1 MVNNITRLPA
11 LPLIVNDP
19 YFSIWCAADKL
30 TDKETTHWAGFEK
43 PLRGT
48 ARIDGVSYRFL
59 GLGKE
64 EAMETVSQTVTPTAT
79 EAVFSAGGVKLTLRF
94 TTPLL
99 LDDPETLSMPVTYVD
114 ITAESA
120 DAKEHQVS
128 IRFFISRKLCR
139 SSDKQPVGKKH
150 MLAKSYEA
158 EGWQVAFTGKRRQGV
173 LSVSGDKISIDWGY
187 LYLAA
192 KSGVKINSQGL
203 SVSAGGRVREGKQV
217 AVHALAAYDDIAS
230 INYFGKICPA
240 YYARNG
246 KTILDAI
253 LHFKNNDAD
262 IKARCAALDQQLLSD
277 AEEMG
282 GEDYKLIVSAAYR
295 HTIGAHKLIADENGD
310 MVFLSKEN
318 DSNGCIGTVDVSYPS
333 IPLFL
338 LYNPEFVRGMCRPV
352 LKFAKMPV
360 WKYDFA
366 PHDVGR
372 YPHATGQVYGYISD
386 GIENKGGNAYP
397 PLYTYPASVDI
408 YRLSSQ
414 MPVEESG
421 NMLLMMYAA
430 AKVDGS
436 YELIRENMEL
446 LDKWVKYLIE
456 YGEDP
461 GEQLCTD
468 DFAGH
473 LAHNINLSAK
483 AICGVAAYA
492 LIQQGIGSEAAYEEY
507 MDKARAMAAS
517 WYERA
522 NAGGYT
528 YLTFD
533 KQGWS
538 MKYNMVWDKL
548 LDLKLLDD
556 DFYRTE
562 TESYVPRMNEYGL
575 PLDSRADYTKSDWI
589 LWCAA
594 MADNETFRKII
605 APVAKTLRETKSR
618 VAFSDW
624 YDTKTGKYKYFI
636 ARSVQGGLYMPLLMK
651 KWRG

>member
-1 MVNNITRLPA
+1 MNKPITRLPA

-19 YFSIWCAADKL
+19 YFSIWCPADKL
-30 TDKETTHWAGFEK
+30 TDADTAHWSGAVK
-43 PLRGT
+43 PMLGK
-48 ARIDGVSYRFL
+48 AVIDGNAYRFM
-59 GLGKE
+59 GLGDE
-64 EAMETVSQTVTPTAT
+64 EAMETVSLTVTPTYT
-79 EAVFSAGGVKLTLRF
+79 ESTLSAGGVNVTIRF

-99 LDDPETLSMPVTYVD
+99 LDRPDVLSMPATFVD

-120 DAKEHQVS
+120 DGASHEVKLGFSMSH
-128 IRFFISRKLCR
+128 RFCYTGDNPK
-139 SSDKQPVGKKH
+139 PVLSKTYTADG
-150 MLAKSYEA
+150 L
-158 EGWQVAFTGKRRQGV
+158 QIAFAGQRRQGI
-173 LSVSGDKISIDWGY
+173 LNHSADKISIDWGY

-192 KSGVKINSQGL
+192 ERGIRLGEDTLNADAQGTVDADAAL
-203 SVSAGGRVREGKQV
+203 S
-217 AVHALAAYDDIAS
+217 LNLIAAYDDIAS
-230 INYFGKICPA
+230 INYFGRITPA

-246 KTILDAI
+246 MSIRDAINYFRANESELKTACEALDAQ
-253 LHFKNNDAD
+253 LLADAD
-262 IKARCAALDQQLLSD
+262 KV
-277 AEEMG
+277 G
-282 GEDYKLIVSAAYR
+282 GEDYRLIVSAAYR

-352 LKFAKMPV
+352 LKFARMPV
-360 WKYDFA
+360 WTYDFA

-372 YPHATGQVYGYISD
+372 YPHATGQVYGYIC
-386 GIENKGGNAYP
+386 GPEENKGGPVYP
-397 PLYTYPASVDI
+397 PLYLYPAADDV
-408 YRLSSQ
+408 YRFRSQ

-430 AKVDGS
+430 AKADGDYS
-436 YELIRENMEL
+436 LIRDNMDL
-446 LDKWVKYLIE
+446 MDKWVKYLIE

-473 LAHNINLSAK
+473 LAHNVNLSAK
-483 AICGVAAYA
+483 AISGVAAYA
-492 LIQQGIGSEAAYEEY
+492 LIQQDLGNEEACAEY
-507 MDKARAMAAS
+507 MDKARAMAES

-522 NAGGYT
+522 HDAEGYT
-528 YLTFD
+528 YLTFE

-538 MKYNMVWDKL
+538 MKYNMVWDVL
-548 LDLKLLDD
+548 LDLNLLPAS
-556 DFYRTE
+556 FYREE
-562 TESYVPRMNEYGL
+562 TESYIPRMNRYGL
-575 PLDSRADYTKSDWI
+575 PLDSRSDYTKSDWI

-594 MADNETFRKII
+594 MAEDDTRRKII
-605 APVAKTLRETKSR
+605 APVATYLRESESR

-624 YDTKTGKYKYFI
+624 YFTSTGKYRAFI
-636 ARSVQGGLYMPLLMK
+636 GRSVQGGVYMPLLKK

>member
-1 MVNNITRLPA
+1 MNQSITRLPA

-19 YFSIWCAADKL
+19 YFSIWCPANKL
-30 TDKETTHWAGFEK
+30 TDVDTAHWSGAVK

-48 ARIDGVSYRFL
+48 AVIDGAAYRFL
-59 GLGKE
+59 GLGEE
-64 EAMETVSQTVTPTAT
+64 EAMETIALNVTPTHT
-79 EAVFSAGGVKLTLRF
+79 ESTLSAGGVNVTIRF

-99 LDDPETLSMPVTYVD
+99 LDRPDVLSMPVTYVD
-114 ITAESA
+114 ISAESA
-120 DAKEHQVS
+120 DGASHEV
-128 IRFFISRKLCR
+128 KLGFSMSHCLCY
-139 SSDKQPVGKKH
+139 SSEAPKPVLSKAYAADG
-150 MLAKSYEA
+150 LEI
-158 EGWQVAFTGKRRQGV
+158 AFAGQRRQGI
-173 LSVSGDKISIDWGY
+173 LSHSGDKITIDWGY

-192 KSGVKINSQGL
+192 KSGVSLGEDCLRAEAQG
-203 SVSAGGRVREGKQV
+203 SAQAGEKVSLKV
-217 AVHALAAYDDIAS
+217 LAAYDDIAS
-230 INYFGKICPA
+230 INYFGRITPA

-246 KTILDAI
+246 KTIRDAINYFKDNEAELKAACDALDA
-253 LHFKNNDAD
+253 
-262 IKARCAALDQQLLSD
+262 QLLAD
-277 AEEMG
+277 AGELG
-282 GEDYKLIVSAAYR
+282 GEDYRLIVSAAYR

-352 LKFAKMPV
+352 LKFARMPV
-360 WKYDFA
+360 WTYDFA

-372 YPHATGQVYGYISD
+372 YPHVTGQVYGYICDRS
-386 GIENKGGNAYP
+386 ENIGGPVYP
-397 PLYTYPASVDI
+397 PLYLYPGEAQI
-408 YRLSSQ
+408 YRFRSQ

-430 AKVDGS
+430 AKVDGDYS
-436 YELIRENMEL
+436 LIRENMDL
-446 LDKWVKYLIE
+446 MDKWVKYLLE

-473 LAHNINLSAK
+473 LAHNVNLSAK

-492 LIQQGIGSEAAYEEY
+492 LMQRGLGSESAYEEY
-507 MDKARAMAAS
+507 MLKARAMAQS

-528 YLTFD
+528 YLTFE

-548 LDLKLLDD
+548 LNLGLLPE
-556 DFYRTE
+556 DFCSTE
-562 TESYVPRMNEYGL
+562 TASYIPRMNRYGL

-594 MADNETFRKII
+594 MADQEVFLKLI
-605 APVAKTLRETKSR
+605 APVADYLRESETR

-624 YDTKTGKYKYFI
+624 YFTSTGKYRAFI
-636 ARSVQGGLYMPLLMK
+636 GRSVQGGVYMPLLMRA
-651 KWRG
+651 WRA

>member
-1 MVNNITRLPA
+1 MQENITRLPA

-30 TDKETTHWAGFEK
+30 TDVQTTHWAGFEK
-43 PLRGT
+43 PLCGT
-48 ARIDGVSYRFL
+48 AQIDGVNYRFL
-59 GLGKE
+59 GLGTE
-64 EAMETVSQTVTPTAT
+64 EAMQTISQTVTPTST
-79 EAVFSAGGVKLTLRF
+79 EAIFAAGGVQITLRF

-99 LDDPETLSMPVTYVD
+99 LDQPEVLSMPATYVD
-114 ITAESA
+114 IAA
-120 DAKEHQVS
+120 DSTDGREHQVS
-128 IRFFISRKLCR
+128 LKFFMSDQLCCTDG
-139 SSDKQPVGKKH
+139 DKVKKP

-158 EGWQVAFTGKRRQGV
+158 EGWQVAFIGRRQQGI
-173 LSVSGDKISIDWGY
+173 LSVSGDKLAIDWGY
-187 LYLAA
+187 LYLSAE
-192 KSGVKINSQGL
+192 SGVAIEENGL
-203 SVSAGGRVREGKQV
+203 SVSASGTVKGGKTAAIH
-217 AVHALAAYDDIAS
+217 AVTAYDDIAS

-253 LHFKNNDAD
+253 LYFKNNAAQL
-262 IKARCAALDQQLLSD
+262 KAACAALDEQLLSD
-277 AEEMG
+277 AEARG
-282 GEDYKLIVSAAYR
+282 GEDYQLIVSAAYR

-352 LKFAKMPV
+352 LKFAKLPV

-397 PLYTYPASVDI
+397 PLYTYPAGVDI
-408 YRLSSQ
+408 YRLRSQ

-421 NMLLMMYAA
+421 NMLLMLYAA
-430 AKVDGS
+430 ARADGD
-436 YELIRENMEL
+436 YALIRKYMDL

-473 LAHNINLSAK
+473 LARNINLSAK

-492 LIQQGIGSEAAYEEY
+492 LIQKGIGNGSMYEEY
-507 MDKARAMAAS
+507 MEKARTMAAS
-517 WYERA
+517 WFERA

-528 YLTFD
+528 YLTFN

-548 LDLKLLDD
+548 LSLHMLPDS
-556 DFYRTE
+556 FCRTE
-562 TESYVPRMNEYGL
+562 TESYVDRMNEYGL

-589 LWCAA
+589 LWSAS
-594 MADNETFRKII
+594 MADDDTFRKII
-605 APVAKTLRETKSR
+605 APVAKFLRETSTR
-618 VAFSDW
+618 VPFSDW
-624 YDTKTGKYKYFI
+624 YDTKTGKYVHFI
-636 ARSVQGGLYMPLLMK
+636 ARSVQGGLYMPLLMD
-651 KWRG
+651 KWTK